1 MNLTTHLPA
10 SFSPP
15 CYASEE
21 STWRL
26 SWNTEKMT
34 QMLRDSSPNLSP
46 GVFIGLAA
54 VRRRGAQLKSFHC
67 GSPTL
72 AWAVGL
78 RGSGCLVGE
87 LQPLNSPCHLLFH
100 QLHYQQCFQSIAS
113 LSRKFIC
120 QSHVG
125 AHEWN
130 SHLAQR
136 RQCRGYLTSI
146 ASTWHG
152 CPTAVLAEVPSP
164 KAGRRWDSPPWGF
177 ISAGFVQTVSS
188 YFMYI
193 SHFPSTSLHPFKF
206 LVQLSTPIKISFN
219 SQRVHLKKNASEME
233 TEHWDDTFSVIEG
246 CVICC
251 FH

>member
-1 MNLTTHLPA
+1 MHQKKA
-10 SFSPP
+10 
-15 CYASEE
+15 
-21 STWRL
+21 
-26 SWNTEKMT
+26 
-34 QMLRDSSPNLSP
+34 P
-46 GVFIGLAA
+46 GVFHGTP
-54 VRRRGAQLKSFHC
+54 RKWHKCSG
-67 GSPTL
+67 TL
-72 AWAVGL
+72 LLTCHQV
-78 RGSGCLVGE
+78 CLLG
-87 LQPLNSPCHLLFH
+87 LQPSGVEGLSLKVFIVDLQPSHELWGFEVQDVLWVSFNLWISPCRLLFH

-113 LSRKFIC
+113 LYRKFIC

-130 SHLAQR
+130 SHLAQIR
-136 RQCRGYLTSI
+136 RCRGYLTSI

-164 KAGRRWDSPPWGF
+164 KGGRRWDSPPWGF

-193 SHFPSTSLHPFKF
+193 SHFPSTSLHPCKF
-206 LVQLSTPIKISFN
+206 LVQLSTRIKISFN
-219 SQRVHLKKNASEME
+219 SQRVHFLKKMPVRWRLNTEM
-233 TEHWDDTFSVIEG
+233 THFVIEG